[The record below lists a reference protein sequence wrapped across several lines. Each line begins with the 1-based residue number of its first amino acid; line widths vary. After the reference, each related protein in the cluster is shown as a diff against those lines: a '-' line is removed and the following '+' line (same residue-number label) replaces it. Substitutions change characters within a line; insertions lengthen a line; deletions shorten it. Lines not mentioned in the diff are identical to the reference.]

1 MNFFRAATRTSSL
14 VKPLTNTRSVA
25 GPMWAR
31 WLSDSLRTKLDSRHQ
46 SQACCFVYEGNCRL
60 AHGKKQISQ
69 LSLQQESSCGFSRA
83 AVQIMQ
89 VQGVDF
95 KDVQTFNVLADDDL
109 RQGIKDYSEWPTIP
123 QVYINGEFV
132 GGCDILLNMHQSGD
146 LEDLLVKN
154 GIIPEE
160 IEDPKQ

>member
-1 MNFFRAATRTSSL
+1 MNFFRAATRTSAL
-14 VKPLTNTRSVA
+14 VRPMTNTRMAS
-25 GPMWAR
+25 PMWAR
-31 WLSDSLRTKLDSRHQ
+31 WLSDSLRQQLEKDIKTKPVVLFMKGTADQ
-46 SQACCFVYEGNCRL
+46 PM
-60 AHGKKQISQ
+60 
-69 LSLQQESSCGFSRA
+69 CGFSRA

-95 KDVQTFNVLADDDL
+95 ESQVQTYNVLADDDL
-109 RQGIKDYSEWPTIP
+109 RQGIKEFSDWPTIP

-146 LEDLLVKN
+146 LEDLLIKE

-160 IEDPKQ
+160 VEEEK

>member
-14 VKPLTNTRSVA
+14 IKPLTNTRSVA

-31 WLSDSLRTKLDSRHQ
+31 WLSDSLRTKLDQ
-46 SQACCFVYEGNCRL
+46 DIKAKPVVLFMKGTADEPM
-60 AHGKKQISQ
+60 
-69 LSLQQESSCGFSRA
+69 CGFSRA

>member
-14 VKPLTNTRSVA
+14 VRPMTNTRSVA
-25 GPMWAR
+25 APMWAR
-31 WLSDSLRTKLDSRHQ
+31 WLSDALRSKLDADIKSKPVVLFMKGT
-46 SQACCFVYEGNCRL
+46 AD
-60 AHGKKQISQ
+60 APM
-69 LSLQQESSCGFSRA
+69 CGFSRA

-95 KDVQTFNVLADDDL
+95 NDVQTFNVLADDDL
-109 RQGIKDYSEWPTIP
+109 RQGIKEYSEWPTIP

-146 LEDLLVKN
+146 LEDLLVKEK
-154 GIIPEE
+154 IIPEE
-160 IEDPKQ
+160 IEEEPKQ

>member
-1 MNFFRAATRTSSL
+1 MNFFRAATRTSTL
-14 VKPLTNTRSVA
+14 IRPLTNTRSS
-25 GPMWAR
+25 PMWAR
-31 WLSDSLRTKLDSRHQ
+31 WLSDSLRTKLDQDIKSKPIVLFMKGT
-46 SQACCFVYEGNCRL
+46 ADEPM
-60 AHGKKQISQ
+60 
-69 LSLQQESSCGFSRA
+69 CGFSRA

-109 RQGIKDYSEWPTIP
+109 RQGIKEYSEWPTIP

-146 LEDLLVKN
+146 LEDLLVKE
-154 GIIPEE
+154 GLIPEE
-160 IEDPKQ
+160 LDEPKQ